1 MSLVT
6 SRPQKLEAPKST
18 THHFGILK
26 EITPTNIP
34 VQYSFKE
41 LKNYEL
47 PVIGTYV
54 HSHILPGFRYR
65 VRLSDTNDYLF
76 GGKALKLE
84 SIGQGYGKRITFES
98 KDILENNNFFWSDSH
113 EAGFAFSPEI
123 LSGGDVFEVTDN
135 LGNGVG
141 TFSVDW
147 VNPQQQITRVTLEKH
162 NVVNIHAK
170 VNLCGSMRL
179 LSHYEKNIPLTGE
192 AIIKVNRFSC
202 TLEFLK
208 VENGVLDVLLFIKH
222 LK

>member
-6 SRPQKLEAPKST
+6 SRPQKLEALKST

-34 VQYSFKE
+34 VEYSFKE

-84 SIGQGYGKRITFES
+84 SVGQGYGKRITFES

-123 LSGGDVFEVTDN
+123 LSGGDVFEVTDSS
-135 LGNGVG
+135 GKGVG

-147 VNPQQQITRVTLEKH
+147 VEPQQKITRVTLEKH
-162 NVVNIHAK
+162 NAVNIHAK

-179 LSHYEKNIPLTGE
+179 LSQYEKHMPLTGE

-208 VENGVLDVLLFIKH
+208 VENGVLDVLHFIKH